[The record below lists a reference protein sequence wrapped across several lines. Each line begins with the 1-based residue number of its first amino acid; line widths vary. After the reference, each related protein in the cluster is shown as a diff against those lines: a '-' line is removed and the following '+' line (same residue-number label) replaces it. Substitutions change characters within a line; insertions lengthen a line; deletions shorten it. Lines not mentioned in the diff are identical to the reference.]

1 MKTAPKTRVFHA
13 IGVGIVAA
21 VCVIAAGMFAFQHIY
36 QMGWDDHRCA
46 VESAE
51 RARDALWECHG
62 DPDDCAQGPPTEN
75 PTLTRPKRSRQPTPR
90 TFSQRQDFFK
100 I

>member
-1 MKTAPKTRVFHA
+1 METKPKTRLFHA

-21 VCVIAAGMFAFQHIY
+21 VFVIVAGAFAFQHIY

-51 RARDALWECHG
+51 RARDASWECHG
-62 DPDDCAQGPPTEN
+62 DPDDCAQGPPTHSTVK
-75 PTLTRPKRSRQPTPR
+75 PPRRTRQHKTQKFVER
-90 TFSQRQDFFK
+90 TDLIRL
-100 I
+100 